1 MNCIVLTLNGTHP
14 AEQRARGCPCWA
26 VRCCLSGNGTGRQGG
41 PREISHAETISE
53 SLQRTRGNNTNT
65 AGAGKRARNHAGKQ
79 NFECVHTAHRD
90 GHSQT
95 AHPPAPAA
103 STHWHTCQKMPRYCD
118 AHFRSMR
125 VQQRK
130 LFLDFAENF
139 SLPANDPE
147 KKKVGAKKKRLP
159 GVIVGRALVL
169 LT

>member
-1 MNCIVLTLNGTHP
+1 MVQAGKT
-14 AEQRARGCPCWA
+14 A
-26 VRCCLSGNGTGRQGG
+26 
-41 PREISHAETISE
+41 PREISRAETISE
-53 SLQRTRGNNTNT
+53 SLQCTRGNNTNA
-65 AGAGKRARNHAGKQ
+65 AGAGQRERNHEGKQ

-90 GHSQT
+90 SHSQT
-95 AHPPAPAA
+95 AHPPTPEA
-103 STHWHTCQKMPRYCD
+103 STHRHTRQKTPRYCD
-118 AHFRSMR
+118 AHFHFMR

>member
-1 MNCIVLTLNGTHP
+1 MPPGQGNEKGTMRENRTLSVYTQPTGIAT
-14 AEQRARGCPCWA
+14 ARPH
-26 VRCCLSGNGTGRQGG
+26 TRQK
-41 PREISHAETISE
+41 T
-53 SLQRTRGNNTNT
+53 
-65 AGAGKRARNHAGKQ
+65 
-79 NFECVHTAHRD
+79 
-90 GHSQT
+90 
-95 AHPPAPAA
+95 
-103 STHWHTCQKMPRYCD
+103 PRYCD
-118 AHFRSMR
+118 AHFHFMR